1 MSKKIVPGHALPRLD
16 EDGKVIVPTV
26 LRSDQSV
33 WWHEHDL
40 FATSLSKGASGATLV
55 APDAN
60 TIGGWNLT
68 AAGDTLYYG
77 AHIEQ
82 DWDGASDIQVRVW
95 FEVNVDNTTGNSG
108 DTVDLQLVV
117 RYKGEG
123 ETAIKSQT
131 LEVATTVGQS
141 AQYKQFL
148 TVFAVDFDSG
158 GNVVDA
164 LDIIAFALNLQTT
177 PSEVDNIIINLVE
190 LRYELKH
197 PALEV

>member
-1 MSKKIVPGHALPRLD
+1 MSKPLVPGHALPKLE
-16 EDGKVIVPTV
+16 EDGKVTIPNV

-40 FATSLSKGASGATLV
+40 FATSLSKGASGATEV

-68 AAGDTLYYG
+68 VVGDTLYYG

-82 DWDGASDIQVRVW
+82 DWDGVSDMQVNVW

-141 AQYKQFL
+141 AQYKQFKVIF
-148 TVFAVDFDSG
+148 TVDYDSG
-158 GNVVDA
+158 GNVIDV
-164 LDIIAFALNLQTT
+164 LDVVAFALNLQTT
-177 PSEVDNIIINLVE
+177 PSEVDDIIINLVE
-190 LRYELKH
+190 LRYKLKH